1 MQKFL
6 AIVAITLLGAC
17 STMESKNSIES
28 SSHTT
33 NATNTNSDWSK
44 NSGFDNDDS
53 NEGM

>member
-1 MQKFL
+1 MQKLL

-17 STMESKNSIES
+17 STMESKNSVES
-28 SSHTT
+28 GSHT
-33 NATNTNSDWSK
+33 TNSDWSK